1 MRNGTESTPLNRSPK
16 IRYRCLCL
24 RPYGCAKFGANLTA
38 STAEKVEFLKKF
50 KMADGCRF
58 ENRKI
63 GISLNAT
70 FRQTDFDEIWLG
82 DAC

>member
-1 MRNGTESTPLNRSPK
+1 MAQNPHLLTDHQKFVTGV
-16 IRYRCLCL
+16 YVCG
-24 RPYGCAKFGANLTA
+24 PYGCAKFGANLTA